1 MTDTSL
7 LDASTPAPEAASAFD
22 APSHVPAKFW
32 DAASGQVRTDALLQ
46 SYQELERKLGAQ
58 PRPDVPDRPDGY
70 EIALADP
77 RLEIDKEVNARLHEA
92 GFTRKQAQ
100 LVYDLALERLGPIV
114 DRLAA
119 AFETQRQVDR
129 LTDHFGGPEQWG
141 ELSQQ
146 LAAWGRS
153 NLPQDVF
160 QALSSS
166 FEGVLALHKM
176 MGEARSEPGIGRS
189 ENRGEELLTE
199 AQLKEMMK
207 DRRYW
212 RDHDPAYVAK
222 VTRGYE
228 RLFPS
233 EG

>member
-7 LDASTPAPEAASAFD
+7 LEASASLSETE
-22 APSHVPAKFW
+22 PSTETEPRVPSKFW
-32 DAASGQVRTDALLQ
+32 DAATGQVRTDALLR

-58 PRPDVPDRPDGY
+58 PRPDVPDAPDGY
-70 EIALADP
+70 EIALSDP
-77 RLEIDKEVNARLHEA
+77 RLEVDKEVNARLHEA

-119 AFETQRQVDR
+119 TFETQRQVDR

-176 MGEARSEPGIGRS
+176 MGEARSEPGIGRA
-189 ENRGEELLTE
+189 ENRGEEMLTE
-199 AQLKEMMK
+199 ARLKEMMM